1 MYTQCEVSVCIVCV
15 CRWNV
20 IEIKMY
26 LVSHSAA
33 ETGALIGGLAMT
45 LLTLL
50 VAIQCTRRADKLFQ
64 SPVQYDLY
72 HVS

>member
-1 MYTQCEVSVCIVCV
+1 M
-15 CRWNV
+15 
-20 IEIKMY
+20 IEIKIY

-33 ETGALIGGLAMT
+33 EAGALIGGLAMT

-64 SPVQYDLY
+64 SPVHYDLH